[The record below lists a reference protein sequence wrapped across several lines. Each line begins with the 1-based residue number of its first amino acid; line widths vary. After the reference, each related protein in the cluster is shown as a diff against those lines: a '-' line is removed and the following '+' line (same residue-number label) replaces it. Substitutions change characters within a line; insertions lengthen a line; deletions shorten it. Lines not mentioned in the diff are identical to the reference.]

1 MYKIYNMT
9 VNVFV
14 NDLEISVDPRISV
27 LQACEIAGFDVPRFC
42 YHERLSVAGN
52 CRMCLVEVEKAPKL
66 AASCAMPLMPGMRIK
81 TNSPAVRK
89 AREGV
94 LEFLLINHPLDCPIC
109 DQGGECDLQDQA
121 MVYGSDR
128 GRFREYK
135 RAVEDKNCGPL
146 VKTIMTR
153 CIHCTRCVRFANEV
167 AGIADLGTS
176 GRGSQ
181 IEIGTYIE
189 KLFKSEFSGN
199 VIDLCPVGALTS
211 KPYAFSARPWE
222 LKSFESIDTLD
233 AVCSNIRIDTR
244 GYEIMRVLPSLNEEL
259 NEEWLNDKSRFSFD
273 GLKRQRLC
281 DPLLKKDGKFVSISW
296 LEAFN
301 IIVTKLKEAN
311 NEVSGIIG
319 SQCDVESAL
328 MFKKLLSLFG
338 NSNIL
343 NTEGNLFQNV
353 DFEYLYKFNSKI
365 CNIEDADSCL
375 LIGVDPRKEA
385 AIINLHLRK
394 RYINS
399 NFKIANIGSPVNL
412 TYPCLHVG
420 STTNDLLKLTQG
432 QHDFCKVLKKSKR
445 PMIIF
450 GSSFLEVCTEKTA
463 QSIIKFIANNTKAIS
478 EGWNGINFL
487 SFQASQVGC
496 AEVGI
501 VEGKKRN
508 VNKFVYAIGDAKIES
523 NLSADFIVYQGHQG
537 NVSALNADLILP
549 GSAYTEKDST
559 FLNTEGRAQKTQ
571 KVLLAPGKAR
581 EDSSILST
589 IIELVVKDNVLEKS
603 KCVDIESLNTI
614 KDSFFLNVES
624 PSFECNKLSNKFLIS
639 NKINNFYLSDPI
651 SQASPTMAKCSKQLL
666 IKNPFVV

>member
-14 NDLEISVDPRISV
+14 NDFEISVDPRISV

-244 GYEIMRVLPSLNEEL
+244 GYEIIRVLPSLNEEL
-259 NEEWLNDKSRFSFD
+259 NEEWLHDKSRFSFD
-273 GLKRQRLC
+273 GLK
-281 DPLLKKDGKFVSISW
+281 
-296 LEAFN
+296 
-301 IIVTKLKEAN
+301 
-311 NEVSGIIG
+311 
-319 SQCDVESAL
+319 
-328 MFKKLLSLFG
+328 
-338 NSNIL
+338 
-343 NTEGNLFQNV
+343 
-353 DFEYLYKFNSKI
+353 
-365 CNIEDADSCL
+365 
-375 LIGVDPRKEA
+375 
-385 AIINLHLRK
+385 
-394 RYINS
+394 
-399 NFKIANIGSPVNL
+399 
-412 TYPCLHVG
+412 YP
-420 STTNDLLKLTQG
+420 
-432 QHDFCKVLKKSKR
+432 
-445 PMIIF
+445 
-450 GSSFLEVCTEKTA
+450 
-463 QSIIKFIANNTKAIS
+463 
-478 EGWNGINFL
+478 
-487 SFQASQVGC
+487 
-496 AEVGI
+496 
-501 VEGKKRN
+501 
-508 VNKFVYAIGDAKIES
+508 
-523 NLSADFIVYQGHQG
+523 
-537 NVSALNADLILP
+537 
-549 GSAYTEKDST
+549 
-559 FLNTEGRAQKTQ
+559 
-571 KVLLAPGKAR
+571 
-581 EDSSILST
+581 
-589 IIELVVKDNVLEKS
+589 
-603 KCVDIESLNTI
+603 
-614 KDSFFLNVES
+614 
-624 PSFECNKLSNKFLIS
+624 
-639 NKINNFYLSDPI
+639 
-651 SQASPTMAKCSKQLL
+651 
-666 IKNPFVV
+666 

>member
-281 DPLLKKDGKFVSISW
+281 DPLLKKDGKFISISW

-353 DFEYLYKFNSKI
+353 DFEYLY
-365 CNIEDADSCL
+365 L
-375 LIGVDPRKEA
+375 
-385 AIINLHLRK
+385 
-394 RYINS
+394 YI
-399 NFKIANIGSPVNL
+399 
-412 TYPCLHVG
+412 TY
-420 STTNDLLKLTQG
+420 
-432 QHDFCKVLKKSKR
+432 
-445 PMIIF
+445 
-450 GSSFLEVCTEKTA
+450 A
-463 QSIIKFIANNTKAIS
+463 
-478 EGWNGINFL
+478 
-487 SFQASQVGC
+487 
-496 AEVGI
+496 
-501 VEGKKRN
+501 
-508 VNKFVYAIGDAKIES
+508 
-523 NLSADFIVYQGHQG
+523 
-537 NVSALNADLILP
+537 
-549 GSAYTEKDST
+549 
-559 FLNTEGRAQKTQ
+559 
-571 KVLLAPGKAR
+571 
-581 EDSSILST
+581 
-589 IIELVVKDNVLEKS
+589 
-603 KCVDIESLNTI
+603 
-614 KDSFFLNVES
+614 
-624 PSFECNKLSNKFLIS
+624 
-639 NKINNFYLSDPI
+639 
-651 SQASPTMAKCSKQLL
+651 
-666 IKNPFVV
+666 